1 MKQMDHNG
9 SISHVASSPDFRL
22 LFESMPGYYLLV
34 APDMTIVAASEGY
47 LRVTRTERAELIG
60 RRIPVPPSDTQDSGS
75 FMTTGVRTLTASL
88 QKVLSSGLP
97 DTVAMHECYIRRPES
112 EGGGFEAKFCN
123 LVNTPVLAPD
133 GTVCWII
140 HCIQDVTELA
150 RIKHEA
156 REREKLLAE
165 LRDRTERLQAEVL
178 LGDQHAAEACTRI
191 EKTNAELTKL
201 YEKTRE
207 LGRLRTSFLSNVSQ
221 EFRMALRLI
230 LEPLENALVQRN
242 PSLQGN
248 DLREVHLNSL
258 RLLKLVNSLLD
269 FARTE
274 GERIGVAREPT
285 NLSQM
290 TENLV
295 ESFRTVIEE
304 AGLEL
309 IIDCPPFPEPV
320 NVDRSIWEKIV
331 VSLVSNAFRFTF
343 EGSIAV
349 SIEWHAFRAVVLF
362 RDTGDGIPQRELP
375 RIFEPL
381 HRIPRLRSRASE
393 GTHIEMCLVRKL
405 IKQIGGAIDVWSEE
419 GRGTT
424 FMVSLPVGIPSTADS
439 EVADDA
445 PFSPDSPTT
454 ALETAAW
461 IDSIEGSNEV
471 FSSAEAP
478 DIQGHILIVD
488 NNPITR
494 DSLAGLLSPHFRVT
508 LAESGVGALAALR
521 TKQPDLVVSDVAIP
535 AIGGLTLDR
544 HLRANPQTGAIPFI
558 LIGSRGGEYDTVAN
572 ADADDY
578 LVRPFSARE
587 LLARV
592 KTHMH
597 LSRVRRATIDAERE
611 LAMSRSG
618 LLTKYETRNK
628 ELKYPASDC
637 PVREPLPYVAGLI
650 HILERHFGTPLDAR
664 SRSYLSAI
672 ASAAREMETL
682 TDDLL
687 NFSRIS
693 GVVMKKT
700 SVNLRTLVLEVMDR
714 FGECD
719 SSVPTLWTLGNL
731 PCVNGDLE
739 MLRVVVAALISN
751 ALKFSSHRPERRIE
765 IAATETVEGDVV
777 FHVRDNGAG
786 FNMEYEDK
794 LFHVF
799 QRLHSHEEFEGA
811 GIGLAIVACII
822 RRHGGRTWATGN
834 ADQGA
839 TFYCSLPPEAA

>member
-1 MKQMDHNG
+1 M
-9 SISHVASSPDFRL
+9 
-22 LFESMPGYYLLV
+22 
-34 APDMTIVAASEGY
+34 
-47 LRVTRTERAELIG
+47 
-60 RRIPVPPSDTQDSGS
+60 
-75 FMTTGVRTLTASL
+75 
-88 QKVLSSGLP
+88 
-97 DTVAMHECYIRRPES
+97 
-112 EGGGFEAKFCN
+112 
-123 LVNTPVLAPD
+123 
-133 GTVCWII
+133 
-140 HCIQDVTELA
+140 
-150 RIKHEA
+150 
-156 REREKLLAE
+156 
-165 LRDRTERLQAEVL
+165 
-178 LGDQHAAEACTRI
+178 
-191 EKTNAELTKL
+191 
-201 YEKTRE
+201 
-207 LGRLRTSFLSNVSQ
+207 
-221 EFRMALRLI
+221 
-230 LEPLENALVQRN
+230 
-242 PSLQGN
+242 
-248 DLREVHLNSL
+248 
-258 RLLKLVNSLLD
+258 
-269 FARTE
+269 
-274 GERIGVAREPT
+274 
-285 NLSQM
+285 
-290 TENLV
+290 
-295 ESFRTVIEE
+295 
-304 AGLEL
+304 
-309 IIDCPPFPEPV
+309 
-320 NVDRSIWEKIV
+320 DRSIWEKIV

-508 LAESGVGALAALR
+508 LAESGAGALAALR

>member
-1 MKQMDHNG
+1 MKQMDQNG

-22 LFESMPGYYLLV
+22 LFESMPGYYLVV
-34 APDMTIVAASEGY
+34 APDMTIVAASEDY
-47 LRVTRTERAELIG
+47 LRLTRTERRELIG
-60 RRIPVPPSDTQDSGS
+60 RKIPVRPADTHDSVG
-75 FMTTGVRTLTASL
+75 FMTTGVRTLAASL
-88 QKVLSSGLP
+88 QKVFSSGLP
-97 DTVAMHECYIRRPES
+97 DTVAVYECDIAKTEP
-112 EGGGFEAKFCN
+112 EGGGFEGKFWN

-140 HCIQDVTELA
+140 HCIQDLTELA
-150 RIKHEA
+150 RIKHEG
-156 REREKLLAE
+156 REREKLLAA

-178 LGDQHAAEACTRI
+178 LGDQQAAEACTRI

-230 LEPLENALVQRN
+230 LEPLENALVQEN
-242 PSLQGN
+242 SNLQGN

-258 RLLKLVNSLLD
+258 RLLKLVNSLLNSP
-269 FARTE
+269 RTE
-274 GERIGVAREPT
+274 GESVEVVREPT

-290 TENLV
+290 TESLV
-295 ESFRTVIEE
+295 EPFRAMIEK

-309 IIDCPPFPEPV
+309 IIDCPPLPEPV
-320 NVDRSIWEKIV
+320 NLDRSVWEKIV
-331 VSLVSNAFRFTF
+331 VSLVTNAFKFTF

-349 SIEWHAFRAVVLF
+349 SIEWHSFRAVVLF

-393 GTHIEMCLVRKL
+393 GTYIEMCLVRKL
-405 IKQIGGAIDVWSEE
+405 VKQIGGAIDVWSEE

-439 EVADDA
+439 EVAEDT
-445 PFSPDSPTT
+445 PLSPDSG
-454 ALETAAW
+454 AW
-461 IDSIEGSNEV
+461 IHSIEGSNEV
-471 FSSAEAP
+471 FPSAEAP

-488 NNPITR
+488 NNPVTR

-508 LAESGVGALAALR
+508 LAESGAGALAALR

-558 LIGSRGGEYDTVAN
+558 LIGSRGGEYDTVTN
-572 ADADDY
+572 AEADDY

-597 LSRVRRATIDAERE
+597 LSRVRRATIDAERD

-618 LLTKYETRNK
+618 LLTKYEPRNK

-637 PVREPLPYVAGLI
+637 PVKEPLPYVAGLI
-650 HILERHFGTPLDAR
+650 HILERHFGTPLDAK
-664 SRSYLSAI
+664 SRRYLSAI
-672 ASAAREMETL
+672 ASAAREMDTL

-700 SVNLRTLVLEVMDR
+700 SINLRTLVLEVMDR

-739 MLRVVVAALISN
+739 MLRVAVAALISN

-765 IAATETVEGDVV
+765 IAATETVEGDIV
-777 FHVRDNGAG
+777 FHVSDNGAG

-822 RRHGGRTWATGN
+822 RRHGGRTWATGIV
-834 ADQGA
+834 DQGA

>member
-9 SISHVASSPDFRL
+9 SRSHVASSPDFRL
-22 LFESMPGYYLLV
+22 LFESMPGYYLVV
-34 APDMTIVAASEGY
+34 APDMTIVAASEDY
-47 LRVTRTERAELIG
+47 LRLTRMERSELIG
-60 RRIPVPPSDTQDSGS
+60 RKIPVRLSDTQDSS
-75 FMTTGVRTLTASL
+75 AFLTTGARTLAASL

-97 DTVAMHECYIRRPES
+97 DTVAVYECDIAKTEP
-112 EGGGFEAKFCN
+112 EGGGFEGKFWN
-123 LVNTPVLAPD
+123 LVNTPVLTPD

-140 HCIQDVTELA
+140 HCMQDLTELA
-150 RIKHEA
+150 RIKHEG
-156 REREKLLAE
+156 REREKLLTA

-178 LGDQHAAEACTRI
+178 LGDQHAAEACRRI

-230 LEPLENALVQRN
+230 LEPLENALAQEN
-242 PSLQGN
+242 SNLQGN
-248 DLREVHLNSL
+248 GLREVHLNSL

-269 FARTE
+269 SARTE
-274 GERIGVAREPT
+274 GERIEVVREPT

-290 TENLV
+290 TESLV
-295 ESFRTVIEE
+295 EPFRAVIER

-309 IIDCPPFPEPV
+309 IIDCPPLPEPV

-331 VSLVSNAFRFTF
+331 VSLVTNAFKFTF

-393 GTHIEMCLVRKL
+393 GTYIEMCLVRKL

-439 EVADDA
+439 EVAGEA
-445 PFSPDSPTT
+445 TFPPDSGT
-454 ALETAAW
+454 W
-461 IDSIEGSNEV
+461 IHSIEGSNEA
-471 FSSAEAP
+471 FASAEAP

-488 NNPITR
+488 NNPVTR

-508 LAESGVGALAALR
+508 LAESGAGALAALR

-558 LIGSRGGEYDTVAN
+558 LIGSRGGEYDTVTN
-572 ADADDY
+572 AEVDDY

-597 LSRVRRATIDAERE
+597 ISRVRRATIDAERD

-618 LLTKYETRNK
+618 LLTKYEPRNK
-628 ELKYPASDC
+628 ELKYPADC
-637 PVREPLPYVAGLI
+637 PVKEPLPYVAGLI
-650 HILERHFGTPLDAR
+650 HILERHFGTPLDAE
-664 SRSYLSAI
+664 SRRYLSAI
-672 ASAAREMETL
+672 ASAARDMDTL

-687 NFSRIS
+687 TFSRIS

-700 SVNLRTLVLEVMDR
+700 SINLRTLVLEVMDR

-739 MLRVVVAALISN
+739 MLRVVVTALISN

-822 RRHGGRTWATGN
+822 RRHGGRTWATGIV
-834 ADQGA
+834 DEGA

>member
-9 SISHVASSPDFRL
+9 SRSHVASSPDFRL
-22 LFESMPGYYLLV
+22 LFESMPGYYLVV
-34 APDMTIVAASEGY
+34 APDMTIVAASEDY
-47 LRVTRTERAELIG
+47 LRLTGTERRELIG
-60 RRIPVPPSDTQDSGS
+60 RKIPVRPSDTHDSGG
-75 FMTTGVRTLTASL
+75 FMTTGVRTLAASL

-97 DTVAMHECYIRRPES
+97 DTVAVYECDIAKTDP
-112 EGGGFEAKFCN
+112 EGGGFEGKFWN

-140 HCIQDVTELA
+140 HCMQDLTELA
-150 RIKHEA
+150 RIKHEG
-156 REREKLLAE
+156 REREKLLAA

-178 LGDQHAAEACTRI
+178 LGEQHAAEACTRI

-221 EFRMALRLI
+221 EFRMALRSI
-230 LEPLENALVQRN
+230 LEPLENALVQEN
-242 PSLQGN
+242 SNLQGN

-258 RLLKLVNSLLD
+258 RLLKLVNSLLNSER
-269 FARTE
+269 AE
-274 GERIGVAREPT
+274 GESIEVVREPT

-290 TENLV
+290 TESLV
-295 ESFRTVIEE
+295 EPFRSVIEK

-309 IIDCPPFPEPV
+309 IIDCPPLPEPV

-331 VSLVSNAFRFTF
+331 VSLVTNAFRFTF

-381 HRIPRLRSRASE
+381 HRIPSLRSRSSE
-393 GTHIEMCLVRKL
+393 GTYIEMCLVRKL

-445 PFSPDSPTT
+445 LFSP
-454 ALETAAW
+454 
-461 IDSIEGSNEV
+461 GSDKV

-488 NNPITR
+488 NNPVTR

-508 LAESGVGALAALR
+508 LAESGAGALAALR

-544 HLRANPQTGAIPFI
+544 HLKANPQTGAIPFI
-558 LIGSRGGEYDTVAN
+558 LIGSRGGEYNTVTN
-572 ADADDY
+572 AEADDY

-597 LSRVRRATIDAERE
+597 ISRVRRATINAERD

-618 LLTKYETRNK
+618 LLTKYEPRNK
-628 ELKYPASDC
+628 ELNYPASDC
-637 PVREPLPYVAGLI
+637 PVNEPLPYVAGLI
-650 HILERHFGTPLDAR
+650 HILERHFGTPLDAK
-664 SRSYLSAI
+664 SRRYLSAI
-672 ASAAREMETL
+672 ASAAREMDTL

-765 IAATETVEGDVV
+765 IGATETVEGDVV

-822 RRHGGRTWATGN
+822 RRHGGRTWATGIV
-834 ADQGA
+834 DQGA